1 MGLGR
6 FCDSGQSHKSANSLP
21 SPQTGAEPVQKA
33 PGSSRTSPG
42 AGGGAGQR
50 PRTDPPTPS
59 SSPLACL
66 PRALDPQKGAE
77 DCLFRADLGSQTH
90 KVTFQE
96 KDGVKG
102 LIRAFTTRKDSSS
115 LKQKELISSRN
126 EWF

>member
-1 MGLGR
+1 MIPGKATNPQTPFQAHR
-6 FCDSGQSHKSANSLP
+6 QGQSPCRKP
-21 SPQTGAEPVQKA
+21 RDPPEPLR
-33 PGSSRTSPG
+33 GR
-42 AGGGAGQR
+42 GGGAGQR